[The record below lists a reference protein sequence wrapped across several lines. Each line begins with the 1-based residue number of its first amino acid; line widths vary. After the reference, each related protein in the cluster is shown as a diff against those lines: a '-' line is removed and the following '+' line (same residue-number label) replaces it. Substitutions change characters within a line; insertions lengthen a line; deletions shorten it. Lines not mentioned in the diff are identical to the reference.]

1 MHPGPAGLSLVGAV
15 EVCHNGRRAWC
26 CSPFGLHCRCRSCA
40 SPLYRY
46 IAQRFSMPK
55 ESPGTRINRSHRDIH
70 WRVPAV
76 MLGSLLT
83 GIAVALSHH
92 FFYLHYDKR
101 PVRDGTEQRY
111 LSNGGTAFTFLAKM
125 FLAIATSSAYVQQF
139 WLSLKEKPYRLDRV
153 DRLYSVLK
161 DVTVFCDLGLWL
173 RNPI

>member
-1 MHPGPAGLSLVGAV
+1 
-15 EVCHNGRRAWC
+15 
-26 CSPFGLHCRCRSCA
+26 
-40 SPLYRY
+40 
-46 IAQRFSMPK
+46 MPK
-55 ESPGTRINRSHRDIH
+55 ESPRTRINMSHRPEDEVQDSPLRTSHRRRVIH

-83 GIAVALSHH
+83 GIAGAVSHH
-92 FFYLHYDKR
+92 FFYSHYDNR
-101 PVRDGTEQRY
+101 PVRDGTEQKC
-111 LSNGGTAFTFLAKM
+111 LSNGGTAFAFLVKM

-173 RNPI
+173 RSPVLTTLAVVTWYVMKD

>member
-1 MHPGPAGLSLVGAV
+1 MSHRPED
-15 EVCHNGRRAWC
+15 EVQD
-26 CSPFGLHCRCRSCA
+26 
-40 SPLYRY
+40 SPLR
-46 IAQRFSMPK
+46 
-55 ESPGTRINRSHRDIH
+55 TSHRRRVIH

-83 GIAVALSHH
+83 GIAGAVSHH
-92 FFYLHYDKR
+92 FFYSHYDNR
-101 PVRDGTEQRY
+101 PVRDGTEQKY
-111 LSNGGTAFTFLAKM
+111 LSNGGTAFAFLVKM

-173 RNPI
+173 RSPVLTTLAVVTWYVMKD